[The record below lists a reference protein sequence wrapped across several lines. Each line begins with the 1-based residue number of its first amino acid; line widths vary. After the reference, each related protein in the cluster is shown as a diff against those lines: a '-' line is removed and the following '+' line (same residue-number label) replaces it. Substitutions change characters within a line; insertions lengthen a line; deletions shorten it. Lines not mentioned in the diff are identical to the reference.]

1 MANVRRNDRLRGTLE
16 MLVLRILD
24 EGDAHGYAIARRIE
38 QASDDALRVEEGS
51 LYPALHRME
60 NRGWIDAEW
69 GTTKTKRRAR
79 IYRLTNEGRER
90 MRQEVASWSHFCV
103 AVSKVVE
110 PAR

>member
-1 MANVRRNDRLRGTLE
+1 MANVRRSDQLRGTLE

-69 GTTKTKRRAR
+69 GKTKTNRRAR
-79 IYRLTNEGRER
+79 IYRLTNEGREH
-90 MRQEVASWSHFCV
+90 MRQEVASWSHFCA

-110 PAR
+110 PVR